1 VPAKRLKR
9 KPQRHIS
16 PEAIAAFVNDKIAR
30 KERDPIISHLA
41 DCPRCRKLVSKVV
54 LSQVAVK
61 DPDP

>member
-16 PEAIAAFVNDKIAR
+16 PEVIAAFVNDKISR

-54 LSQVAVK
+54 LSRAAIK
-61 DPDP
+61 DPD